1 MSKNRRPTS
10 LKQIVLLAPLMLVGL
25 SAPALA
31 ATEAEKAH
39 CASLLMPAN
48 GFENLKPSDLAPNP
62 QLWLKIKQSLQKN
75 VTHLEHPLEAAGQDA
90 DRIGE
95 VYRRM
100 STEFPELREVLGTL
114 TRAEAGNPP
123 TLAEYAALKRRIGK
137 RLIGVS
143 RKPRSDLE
151 AFAALEADRAM
162 ARLETE
168 VEFPKPKEEPRVPK
182 EEIPKDKEKP
192 KKESPEDEGEEEPKW
207 NKTQDQYKP
216 ENKDLSQSG
225 KKQKS
230 VDIVL
235 TDAEVPK
242 RLLRQKIYDQF
253 DLKGWSTAPALR
265 EATLRERQA
274 TKKLVLNPLGETVID
289 VPVPYGYTLAAGRYA
304 DHEIIEVGPGEF
316 RARVTGKNPVT
327 LSLFRVTKEGHLSSL
342 ASKSPMSTLSYWPK
356 PLLLF
361 TESLKGLSP
370 SEAALRLE
378 KYLSEEGGFLYYSK
392 GDQISEGELSRIDE
406 RMNALLGQGMP
417 KPMAMAHAGAFNCDG
432 AAWIGALLL
441 RDVLGHEVRV
451 IGGRTSAGTKTLAE
465 GKFHVVKS
473 ADPAH
478 AWVEVHDGNAWT
490 PFDMTPKNNTPDGR
504 SAPTDVERE
513 SPPRENQKPK
523 SDQKGKEQKSD
534 QKGEGNKSKDKDAKD
549 AKDSEKDKKTDGKD
563 KNPKKEEADDQGKK
577 EKNESGD
584 EGADAPGSK
593 KIDDLINAKST
604 QRKKNEARDHSLID
618 RLLKK
623 NELMLLEHLLHE
635 GHLSGFGTKAETVL
649 DALAANPTWKNAVER
664 SRGKISTLIQDAK
677 FSKFGGLRDF
687 LTEIRG
693 DFGKNEVRQALQKT
707 RLMQRMLVAL
717 ADYRSLTKLETE
729 SLQAI
734 EGILPSLSVIKHK
747 NAKEFEAVQTLL
759 SDLPGNIS
767 KSWLAR
773 QYGKDYAEL
782 GTAANLQLASDL
794 VDGKL
799 KPLEQMAAAKKFV
812 DMTLNSTPEPRWKDE
827 PTFDKSLVSK
837 PRQDLVVTRH
847 PLDFAKM
854 LWSLQPG
861 EPIFA
866 PTIQGRQF
874 AIGSLETR
882 RVPNP
887 VLPIE
892 RKVSV
897 VYYDVS
903 GSMGGGPIES
913 QDALLMAFVDKAL
926 SEVDAIGRPTHEIYL
941 VPFNDNL
948 LQGVNIASR
957 EDAAN
962 FLARRMN
969 LRTQTNGGTDI
980 QKAIENFYEIVATS
994 HRNKS
999 AQGREKLFRKAN
1011 MVLFTD
1017 GGSNIDMAT
1026 LEAKRKIIPKDI
1038 DVRMNFVSIG
1048 DQVNETLATLSK
1060 NEKLASG
1067 KPSFRKMDSEMIRS
1081 LNEISVEYDP
1091 EAFATKERISGRL
1104 LSEIEGWLSK
1114 ISVDPRLAG
1123 NQAHVDQAMFQ
1134 LKLTNADVSK
1144 LSGLR
1149 EALSLAQLEPILGS
1163 LKLEIPLKL
1172 RLLEAITESYPQL
1185 TGRSWREMTLP
1196 EKESLSKLR
1205 EWALR

>member
-1 MSKNRRPTS
+1 MSKNRRRQY
-10 LKQIVLLAPLMLVGL
+10 LMEMVLLAPLVLVGL

-31 ATEAEKAH
+31 VTDAEKAH
-39 CASLLMPAN
+39 CASLLKPAN
-48 GFENLKPSDLAPNP
+48 GSENLKPSDLAPNP

-75 VTHLEHPLEAAGQDA
+75 VTHLEHPLESAGQNA

-100 STEFPELREVLGTL
+100 GAEFPELREVLGVVA
-114 TRAEAGNPP
+114 RAEAGNPP

-143 RKPRSDLE
+143 RNPRSDLE
-151 AFAALEADRAM
+151 AFAALETDRAM
-162 ARLETE
+162 ARLENE
-168 VEFPKPKEEPRVPK
+168 VDFPKPKEEPRVPK

-192 KKESPEDEGEEEPKW
+192 KPKKESPEEEGEEEPKW

-225 KKQKS
+225 KKQKN

-265 EATLRERQA
+265 EPILRERQA
-274 TKKLVLNPLGETVID
+274 TKKLVLNPLGETVVD
-289 VPVPYGYTLAAGRYA
+289 VPVPYGYTLAPGRYA
-304 DHEIIEVGPGEF
+304 DHEVIEVGPGEF
-316 RARVTGKNPVT
+316 RARVSGKSPVT

-342 ASKSPMSTLSYWPK
+342 AKKNTSNTLSHWPK

-370 SEAALRLE
+370 HEAALRLE

-406 RMNALLGQGMP
+406 RMNELLSQGMP

-441 RDVLGHEVRV
+441 RDVLGHDVRV
-451 IGGRTSAGTKTLAE
+451 IGGRTSAGVKTLAE

-478 AWVEVHDGNAWT
+478 AWVEVHDGNSWA

-513 SPPRENQKPK
+513 STPENKKSK
-523 SDQKGKEQKSD
+523 SDPKEKGQKSD
-534 QKGEGNKSKDKDAKD
+534 QKGEGDPSKNED
-549 AKDSEKDKKTDGKD
+549 AKDSEKDKKTDEN
-563 KNPKKEEADDQGKK
+563 KNPKKEESKDPDKK
-577 EKNESGD
+577 EKHESEG
-584 EGADAPGSK
+584 EGADVPGSK
-593 KIDDLINAKST
+593 KIDDLLNAKST
-604 QRKKNEARDHSLID
+604 QRKKNEVRDQSLVD
-618 RLLKK
+618 RLLKR

-635 GHLSGFGTKAETVL
+635 GHLTGFGAKTETVL
-649 DALAANPTWKNAVER
+649 DVLAENPSWRNAVER
-664 SRGKISTLIQDAK
+664 SRGKTSLLIQDAK
-677 FSKFGGLRDF
+677 FSKFSGLRDYVN
-687 LTEIRG
+687 EIKG
-693 DFGKNEVRQALQKT
+693 DFGKNELRQAVQKT
-707 RLMQRMLVAL
+707 KLAQRMLLAL
-717 ADYRSLTKLETE
+717 ADYRSLARSEIE

-734 EGILPSLSVIKHK
+734 ESILRGLSVIKHK

-759 SDLPGNIS
+759 ADLPGNVS

-799 KPLEQMAAAKKFV
+799 KPLEQMAAARKFV
-812 DMTLNSTPEPRWKDE
+812 DMTLDSTPEPRWKDE
-827 PTFDKSLVSK
+827 STFNKSLVSK
-837 PRQDLVVTRH
+837 PQQDLVVTRN

-874 AIGSLETR
+874 AIGSLETW

-941 VPFNDNL
+941 IPFNDNL

-1017 GGSNIDMAT
+1017 GGSNIDMAA
-1026 LEAKRKIIPKDI
+1026 LEAKRKTIPKDV

-1067 KPSFRKMDSEMIRS
+1067 KPTFRKMDSEMIRS
-1081 LNEISVEYDP
+1081 LNDISVEYDP
-1091 EAFATKERISGRL
+1091 DAFATHERISGQL
-1104 LSEIEGWLSK
+1104 LSEIDAWLSK
-1114 ISVDPRLAG
+1114 ITVDPRLAG
-1123 NQAHVDQAMFQ
+1123 NQAHVDQAMLQ
-1134 LKLTNADVSK
+1134 LKLTTTDVAK

-1163 LKLEIPLKL
+1163 LKLEVPVKL

-1205 EWALR
+1205 AWALR